1 MDAIN
6 VLNDVQSASTR
17 IQRFTRPDAKT
28 QADYIET
35 LRQLSTLLTDS
46 SSHVRSLLNAVATIN
61 TLPPELLAHIFTFYA
76 TETVRIAS
84 ISIFEAYEP
93 FNYPSPRAALRLTEV
108 CKHWRDVSLT
118 SPSLWS
124 GVICGGNDATPTT
137 RYLSRSKSLPLHA
150 IIKGDLEAVEEIL
163 DAYPSRI
170 QHLLLVDS
178 NSWTRRYDPR
188 RLLINVAPDLL
199 TCTLDLH
206 SWPRGPSLPELGY
219 TLFSGGASRL
229 RTLSL
234 HSVKLIPLDS
244 LPNLRSLALYHIL
257 GIPSLPHI
265 LALLGRCPALE
276 DVCVHSNREP
286 ARIALDAR
294 FEPEVVELRHIR
306 KLALLMQNSV
316 WLLAHLSIPAS
327 ALVRVDD
334 ITLLQMAEWPS
345 LPPPPEGTAS
355 GVLANRTRGGPLTR
369 MRVSSPQGSPIHTGI
384 VAELR
389 IELAGSERGSGV
401 CLNTAAPSSTPRERY
416 GAAVQTVIKRSAPLF
431 AHVTVLWA
439 VRQSALLWPILFDLH
454 ELRVLGIV
462 LGDSDA
468 RRLGWLTNM
477 NMRTIASSDKK
488 VVCPALETLCLCDF
502 QGPASELQHLH
513 RMVEARAQLSRPL
526 RRLALECQCKC
537 GEGDGDGDGAAHLAA
552 IRAHVGE
559 LVVVSRGPAGS
570 AAALPREWREELGW
584 ADNARWPDWEF
595 FAESHGGSRGGSV
608 GLG

>member
-1 MDAIN
+1 MDAID
-6 VLNDVQSASTR
+6 VLKNVQSASTR
-17 IQRFTRPDAKT
+17 IRGFSRPDTKT
-28 QADYIET
+28 QPDYIKT
-35 LRQLSTLLTDS
+35 LRQLSMLLTDS
-46 SSHVRSLLNAVATIN
+46 SSHVRSLLNSVATIN
-61 TLPPELLAHIFTFYA
+61 TLPPELLAHIFTLYA

-118 SPSLWS
+118 TPSLWS

-137 RYLSRSKSLPLHA
+137 RYLHRSKSRPLHA
-150 IIKGDLEAVEEIL
+150 IVKGDLETVEEIL

-188 RLLINVAPDLL
+188 RLLTNVAPDLL

-229 RTLSL
+229 RILSL
-234 HSVKLIPLDS
+234 HSAKLIPLDS
-244 LPNLRSLALYHIL
+244 LPNLRALALYHIL

-265 LALLGRCPALE
+265 LAMLARCPALE

-294 FEPEVVELRHIR
+294 FDPEVVELRHVR
-306 KLALLMQNSV
+306 KLALLIQNSV

-334 ITLLQMAEWPS
+334 ITLHQMEEWPH
-345 LPPPPEGTAS
+345 LPSPPPEEPPRS
-355 GVLANRTRGGPLTR
+355 VHANRSSSSTLTR
-369 MRVSSPQGSPIHTGI
+369 MRVSSPQGSPIHAGI

-389 IELAGSERGSGV
+389 IELAGSTQESGV
-401 CLNTAAPSSTPRERY
+401 CFNTAAPSSTPRETY
-416 GAAVQTVIKRSAPLF
+416 GATVQTVITRSAPLF

-454 ELRVLGIV
+454 ALRVLGIV
-462 LGDSDA
+462 LGGSDA
-468 RRLGWLTNM
+468 RKLDGLTATLAM
-477 NMRTIASSDKK
+477 TSSDRR
-488 VVCPALETLCLCDF
+488 VVFCPALEVLCICGF
-502 QGPASELQHLH
+502 QGPASELLHLCK
-513 RMVEARAQLSRPL
+513 MAEARARVQCPL
-526 RRLALECQCKC
+526 RRLALESECRCDQRE
-537 GEGDGDGDGAAHLAA
+537 GEGARHLAA

-559 LVVVSRGPAGS
+559 LVVVSRGPAGYT
-570 AAALPREWREELGW
+570 AALPAEWREELGW
-584 ADNARWPDWEF
+584 ADNARWPDWDF
-595 FAESHGGSRGGSV
+595 FAESRGGSRGGSV